1 MSVIN
6 SIPKKI
12 NILGGGTAGWMAASL
27 FHKAWDYK
35 GTEILLI
42 ESDVISKIGVGE
54 GSTPSLRLFFNH
66 LGISEQEWMPE
77 CNATY
82 KCGIS
87 FPGWTSKDDPAYAD
101 FPAYIHPFYSQA
113 DWKTGNAFMHN
124 ARLRRQG
131 FDVPAHPD
139 DYWLQSY
146 LAKHFKGP
154 IASQQLRYEMDYGY
168 HFDSALVGSF
178 LKKRLLNKGLN
189 HLVDTVSDVKLNDS
203 GKISSVITKNNGTQS
218 ADIFIDCSGFKRLLI
233 GNKQFK
239 SYENNLLVNR
249 ALTFNIK
256 DKEVNNYTH
265 ARAMN
270 NGWMWEIPLQE
281 RKGCGYVFSDN
292 HTTPDEAHKEI
303 EETIGQSVEIQK
315 DIKFNSGRIDNVWFK
330 NILSTGLSSG
340 FVEPLEATSIHMTV
354 VQINHFIEQYF
365 TETMDIKGKQQE
377 QYNEDIRVI
386 WDDIKDFIQLHYQT
400 PRQDTL
406 FWKDASSATMSDT
419 LKDRLDIWKGRM
431 PRYVDYGRNN
441 FYELGNTLW
450 YQILIGMKI
459 LDKNVALEELKSFK
473 LLDYAKE
480 LQENSLTINN
490 KYYSSLITNKEYYV
504 SKK

>member
-1 MSVIN
+1 M
-6 SIPKKI
+6 KKI
-12 NILGGGTAGWMAASL
+12 KKIVIVGGGTAGWVTALNLLQKTFA
-27 FHKAWDYK
+27 
-35 GTEILLI
+35 EIVVV
-42 ESDVISKIGVGE
+42 SSKDIPIIGVGE
-54 GSTPSLRLFFNH
+54 STTGKLSELINLQGGFININEKDLLQSTGSTFKIGIKHSNWHTKGKSFYSP
-66 LGISEQEWMPE
+66 LGIEINNENNYPNSNYDLYRIYHVAKELGLEQEFISRCMQDSKMPPIE
-77 CNATY
+77 FWKHFQIAYHIDTY
-82 KCGIS
+82 KFGNYIKEQVLKNERVTHIE
-87 FPGWTSKDDPAYAD
+87 GKVEKLITNKDGSID
-101 FPAYIHPFYSQA
+101 FIYVN
-113 DWKTGNAFMHN
+113 DKTVLGDF
-124 ARLRRQG
+124 
-131 FDVPAHPD
+131 
-139 DYWLQSY
+139 
-146 LAKHFKGP
+146 
-154 IASQQLRYEMDYGY
+154 
-168 HFDSALVGSF
+168 
-178 LKKRLLNKGLN
+178 
-189 HLVDTVSDVKLNDS
+189 
-203 GKISSVITKNNGTQS
+203 
-218 ADIFIDCSGFKRLLI
+218 FIDCSGFKRLLI

-431 PRYVDYGRNN
+431 PRYSDYGRNN

>member
-1 MSVIN
+1 M
-6 SIPKKI
+6 
-12 NILGGGTAGWMAASL
+12 
-27 FHKAWDYK
+27 F
-35 GTEILLI
+35 
-42 ESDVISKIGVGE
+42 
-54 GSTPSLRLFFNH
+54 
-66 LGISEQEWMPE
+66 
-77 CNATY
+77 
-82 KCGIS
+82 
-87 FPGWTSKDDPAYAD
+87 
-101 FPAYIHPFYSQA
+101 
-113 DWKTGNAFMHN
+113 
-124 ARLRRQG
+124 
-131 FDVPAHPD
+131 
-139 DYWLQSY
+139 
-146 LAKHFKGP
+146 
-154 IASQQLRYEMDYGY
+154 
-168 HFDSALVGSF
+168 
-178 LKKRLLNKGLN
+178 
-189 HLVDTVSDVKLNDS
+189 
-203 GKISSVITKNNGTQS
+203 
-218 ADIFIDCSGFKRLLI
+218 
-233 GNKQFK
+233 
-239 SYENNLLVNR
+239 
-249 ALTFNIK
+249 
-256 DKEVNNYTH
+256 
-265 ARAMN
+265 
-270 NGWMWEIPLQE
+270 
-281 RKGCGYVFSDN
+281 FSDN

-406 FWKDASSATMSDT
+406 FWKDASSAPMSDT

-431 PRYVDYGRNN
+431 PRYADYGRNN

-490 KYYSSLITNKEYYV
+490 KYYNQLLSNKEFY
-504 SKK
+504 KQ